1 MNVQSRHRSVADSP
15 LPTRS
20 EPRTDMRLGLL
31 ASSFLMLATAS
42 ANAGNGPA
50 LIQASGGLGLWS
62 TAASLAT
69 GREAHTATLLP
80 HGKVLAAGGP
90 DGRGKLRAGAE
101 LYDPVQNRW
110 TSAGSMAATRID
122 QTATLLPSG
131 KVLVAGGGVLPF
143 PPPSL
148 ARAGLS
154 EP

>member
-69 GREAHTATLLP
+69 GREEHIATLLP
-80 HGKVLAAGGP
+80 
-90 DGRGKLRAGAE
+90 
-101 LYDPVQNRW
+101 N
-110 TSAGSMAATRID
+110 
-122 QTATLLPSG
+122 G
-131 KVLVAGGGVLPF
+131 KVLVAGGTDGRGKGLASAELYHPGRNRW
-143 PPPSL
+143 PS
-148 ARAGLS
+148 AGCKGAAPHDQTATPL
-154 EP
+154 EM